1 MPNQFFEFKQ
11 FIIKQD
17 KAAMKVGTDG
27 VLLGSWE
34 IENKPKLILDIGS
47 GTGLLSLMLAQKFPE
62 AEIHAIDVD
71 QKAVLQTQENIQ
83 DNLPLSKNIHCFYS
97 SLQTW
102 EIKTKYGLII
112 CNPPYFEVSNQTNT
126 SRNIARQG
134 VLLSME
140 ELFENVSL
148 KLSENGFFHLIL
160 PAENFTK
167 VKEIASQQALHLHK
181 MMWIKPKPEKSA
193 KRILLSFTKKE
204 TNPKEEE
211 MIIEENGRHQYSEA
225 YQNQTKDYYLG

>member
-1 MPNQFFEFKQ
+1 MPNQFFQFKQ

-27 VLLGSWE
+27 VLLGSWK

-47 GTGLLSLMLAQKFPE
+47 GTGLLSLMMAQKFPE

-102 EIKTKYGLII
+102 NFKEKYGLII
-112 CNPPYFEVSNQTNT
+112 CNPPYFEVSNQSNT

-134 VLLSME
+134 VLLSLE

-148 KLSENGFFHLIL
+148 KLSENGLFHLIL
-160 PAENFTK
+160 PAENFQK
-167 VKEIASQQALHLHK
+167 VKTIALHNNLYLNK
-181 MMWIKPKPEKSA
+181 IMRIKPKPEKPA
-193 KRILLSFTKKE
+193 KRILLSFSKNT
-204 TNPKEEE
+204 TQIKEEE

-225 YQNQTKDYYLG
+225 YRNQTKDYYL